1 MVRQVRETRRS
12 ANLTGGIK
20 LVRLVAGI
28 LLSAAAWG
36 QVAATDPLAPLQQ
49 NAAKKA
55 ADWDALAKVLEV
67 KLARML
73 PCDPRV
79 RAAIEEVGKA
89 SDARLAALAQYLQ
102 AAAAQAKAG
111 AERIQRLLA
120 DQESAAKETET
131 EKAEADQERAAIEGR
146 AADLAESAKRR
157 ESLSEAQ
164 KKLAEIAA
172 LSRERSA
179 RAAELGAHQETLIDA
194 LRQVASTYQA
204 RQKALDTE
212 LSALVI
218 ETSRW
223 GEYYAARSS
232 RAQTECAVT
241 NPAGPAS
248 RKKQ

>member
-1 MVRQVRETRRS
+1 VVRQVRKARRS
-12 ANLTGGIK
+12 ADLAGRVTFT
-20 LVRLVAGI
+20 RLIAGVVF
-28 LLSAAAWG
+28 AASAWG
-36 QVAATDPLAPLQQ
+36 QSQPDPLAQQ
-49 NAAKKA
+49 QQIAEKRA
-55 ADWDALAKVLEV
+55 ADWDALAKALEV

-79 RAAIEEVGKA
+79 RTSIEEVGRS
-89 SDARLAALAQYLQ
+89 SDARLAAMATYLQ
-102 AAAAQAKAG
+102 AAAAQAKADVD
-111 AERIQRLLA
+111 RIQRLLA
-120 DQESAAKETET
+120 EQESAAKEIQI
-131 EKAEADQERAAIEGR
+131 EKAEAEQERAAIEGR

-172 LSRERSA
+172 MTRERSTRAQEQVA
-179 RAAELGAHQETLIDA
+179 RREALAVV

-204 RQKALDTE
+204 RQKALETE

-223 GEYYAARSS
+223 GEYYNARMS

-241 NPAGPAS
+241 NPTGPPQ